1 MKVLLTAVCIIFL
14 CIVFWQGIT
23 LEVPR
28 PATTYTMM
36 IWLGGPIIAVIE
48 GFRGKARKTAYDKTQ
63 AISKAGSEMVFS
75 YHVVAD
81 QSDEARFTGPLPRE
95 RVQTF

>member
-1 MKVLLTAVCIIFL
+1 MKVLLTGVCIIFL

-23 LEVPR
+23 QEVPR

-36 IWLGGPIIAVIE
+36 IWLGGPIITVIE
-48 GFRGKARKTAYDKTQ
+48 GFRGKARRTANDRTQ
-63 AISKAGSEMVFS
+63 TISKARSEIVFS
-75 YHVVAD
+75 YKVVAD
-81 QSDEARFTGPLPRE
+81 QSDEAGCTGPVPRE